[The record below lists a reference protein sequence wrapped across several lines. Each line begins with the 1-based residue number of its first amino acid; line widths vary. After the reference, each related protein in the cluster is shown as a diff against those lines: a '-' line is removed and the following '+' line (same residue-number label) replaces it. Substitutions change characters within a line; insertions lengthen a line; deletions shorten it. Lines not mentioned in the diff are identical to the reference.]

1 MIYLRE
7 QSKNSLNM
15 RMFKGWFLFSF
26 LSILGFYGCQKGIS
40 EDIQSADNNRV
51 NPGASGN
58 PAKIRLS
65 YGDTLFNLR
74 NQPGNFTI
82 SPVSKPNSAGFF
94 KSIPNGL
101 AIDSVTGVINLNQSE
116 TGLRYK
122 IYYVAATGGAAL
134 DSVKLVISGID
145 YRDAIYEIA
154 RTPDAY
160 DTAFAIYN
168 ARPELVLP
176 CGDDDEDGDGDLDD
190 DDNQCVFDETDLDD
204 DGNDDIPGV
213 IQDKLLVDIKK
224 GTIDLEASFQAGLFG
239 SSDPANGVNRDF
251 TFYYRLQD
259 ASNRALNKITVRVY
273 HFKRRGDIPQTL
285 LDTLNFRNQIATAVN
300 SRGTTHAAV
309 PPVMEDVSAS
319 SSGFIISRIVN
330 MVYYAAK
337 PKRPPI
343 IIIVSQ

>member
-1 MIYLRE
+1 
-7 QSKNSLNM
+7 M
-15 RMFKGWFLFSF
+15 RTLKGWLLLSL
-26 LSILGFYGCQKGIS
+26 LSIWVFYGCQKGAGD
-40 EDIQSADNNRV
+40 DIQNIDNNGV
-51 NPGASGN
+51 NSGGPN
-58 PAKIRLS
+58 NQAKVRLS

-82 SPVSKPNSAGFF
+82 SPLSKPNSAGFF
-94 KSIPNGL
+94 KSIPAGL
-101 AIDSVTGVINLNQSE
+101 AIDSLTGIININQSE

-122 IYYVAATGGAAL
+122 IFYVAAAGGTAL

-145 YRDAIYEIA
+145 YRDGIYEIA
-154 RTPDAY
+154 RTPNAY

-224 GTIDLEASFQAGLFG
+224 GTIDLEASFQAGIFG
-239 SSDPANGVNRDF
+239 SSDPANGISKDF

-259 ASNRALNKITVRVY
+259 ASNRALNKITVRIY
-273 HFKRRGDIPQTL
+273 HFKRRSDIPQTL
-285 LDTLNFRNQIATAVN
+285 LDTLNIRNQIATAVN
-300 SRGTTHAAV
+300 SRGSTQAV
-309 PPVMEDVSAS
+309 VTPVIEEVSAS
-319 SSGFIISRIVN
+319 SSGSFISRIASRE
-330 MVYYAAK
+330 YYAAK